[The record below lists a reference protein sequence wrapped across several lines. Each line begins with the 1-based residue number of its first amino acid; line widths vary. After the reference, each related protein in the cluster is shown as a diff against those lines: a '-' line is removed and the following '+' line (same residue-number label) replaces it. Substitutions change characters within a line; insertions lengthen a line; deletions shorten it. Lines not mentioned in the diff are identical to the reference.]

1 MREIVSFHPVL
12 AFEMS
17 DDGLYGGPPSHLA
30 FDLWCHAP
38 LLAGDEDPEL
48 VIGRRIVA
56 AVSLVG
62 DEALKGIADERLR
75 FGNDS
80 CQRMAVVRL
89 SSLLSVVLYDQPHN
103 KRTEK
108 QMQRAAPKP
117 KRKPGE
123 GGRRASL
130 KRTRV
135 RAPLCSGVVIGWG
148 CSRLFSMGRT
158 RRLPVSCFDPGSGRC
173 FSQQAGM
180 PSEQLCAHGH
190 RRLMPIEDMGPHRA
204 RELPPIL

>member
-1 MREIVSFHPVL
+1 
-12 AFEMS
+12 MS
-17 DDGLYGGPPSHLA
+17 DHGLNSGPPSHFP
-30 FDLWCHAP
+30 FDLWRHAA

-75 FGNDS
+75 VGNDS

-117 KRKPGE
+117 KRKPG
-123 GGRRASL
+123 GGPPGFLETHSSACALMFRRSN
-130 KRTRV
+130 
-135 RAPLCSGVVIGWG
+135 
-148 CSRLFSMGRT
+148 
-158 RRLPVSCFDPGSGRC
+158 
-173 FSQQAGM
+173 
-180 PSEQLCAHGH
+180 
-190 RRLMPIEDMGPHRA
+190 
-204 RELPPIL
+204 